1 MSNER
6 PIIIATRGSALAL
19 AQANLI
25 AAQCRETFPRLRF
38 ELKIIKTTG
47 DKLQK
52 ASMPKVGESLPK
64 GLFTK
69 ELEVALVKG
78 HADLAVHSLKDLPT
92 DLPAGLVLAATPKR
106 ADVRDVLI
114 YRDAEFIKTRAAGF
128 IAQPSTPINSDESR
142 AGREQAL
149 NPQPVDWVPGQD
161 ALRGFKPHA
170 TLKDFPP
177 KATIATSSTRRKEQ
191 LLAARPDFNVVE
203 IRGNVT
209 TRMQKV
215 AERGELD
222 ATVLALA
229 GLTRL
234 NFRVTPEGKLEGDAV
249 PDGLLAT
256 VLDVDVMLPCVG
268 QGAIGI
274 EIRADDER
282 IAKICERLNHF
293 NTFQCVTAERAFLR
307 AMGGGCQ
314 SPVAAYAEINGSRM
328 EMRAVSFREG
338 PAKRSEGKRPVA
350 EAAVLGEELAEKLK

>member
-1 MSNER
+1 MASEQ

-25 AAQCRETFPRLRF
+25 VVQCRETFSKLRF

-52 ASMPKVGESLPK
+52 ASMAKVGERLPK

-78 HADLAVHSLKDLPT
+78 RADLVVHSLKDLPT
-92 DLPAGLVLAATPKR
+92 DLPAGLILAAAPKR

-114 YRDAEFIKTRAAGF
+114 YRDDEFIKARATD
-128 IAQPSTPINSDESR
+128 IAS
-142 AGREQAL
+142 A
-149 NPQPVDWVPGQD
+149 DWVPGQD
-161 ALRGFKPHA
+161 ALRGFKPHLK
-170 TLKDFPP
+170 LKDFP
-177 KATIATSSTRRKEQ
+177 KGATVATSSTRRKEQ
-191 LLAARPDFNVVE
+191 LLAARPDLNVVE

-256 VLDVDVMLPCVG
+256 VLDVDVMLPCAG

-314 SPVAAYAEINGSRM
+314 SPVAAYAEIDGSRM

-338 PAKRSEGKRPVA
+338 PAKRAEGKRLIA
-350 EAAVLGEELAEKLK
+350 EAAALGEQLAAELK

>member
-1 MSNER
+1 MASER
-6 PIIIATRGSALAL
+6 PIKIATRGSALAL

-52 ASMPKVGESLPK
+52 ASMAKVGGVLPK

-92 DLPAGLVLAATPKR
+92 DLPAGLLLAATPKR

-114 YRDAEFIKTRAAGF
+114 YRDAEFIKTRAAGYLS
-128 IAQPSTPINSDESR
+128 QPST
-142 AGREQAL
+142 L

-161 ALRGFKPHA
+161 ALCGFKPLLK
-170 TLKDFPP
+170 LKDLP
-177 KATIATSSTRRKEQ
+177 KGATIATSSTRRKEQ
-191 LLAARPDFNVVE
+191 LLAARPDLNVVE

-234 NFRVTPEGKLEGDAV
+234 NFEVRPDGRLVGDAV

-256 VLDVDVMLPCVG
+256 VLDVEVMLPCVG

-282 IAKICERLNHF
+282 ISKICERLNHF

-314 SPVAAYAEINGSRM
+314 SPVAAYAEIDGSRM
-328 EMRAVSFREG
+328 EMRAVSFHEG
-338 PAKRSEGKRPVA
+338 PAKRAEGKRPIA
-350 EAAVLGEELAEKLK
+350 EAAALGEELAVRLK

>member
-1 MSNER
+1 MTTER

-25 AAQCRETFPRLRF
+25 AEQCRKTFPRLRF

-47 DKLQK
+47 DKMQT
-52 ASMPKVGESLPK
+52 ASLAKVGGSLPK

-78 HADLAVHSLKDLPT
+78 RADLAIHSLKDLPT
-92 DLPAGLVLAATPKR
+92 DLPAGLILAATPKR

-114 YRDAEFIKTRAAGF
+114 YRDVEFF
-128 IAQPSTPINSDESR
+128 SQLSTNNS
-142 AGREQAL
+142 Q
-149 NPQPVDWVPGQD
+149 QDWIPGQSS
-161 ALRGFKPHA
+161 LKGFKPHA
-170 TLKDFPP
+170 KLKDFSA
-177 KATIATSSTRRKEQ
+177 KTIVATSSTRRRMQ
-191 LLAARPDFNVVE
+191 LLAARPDLNIVE
-203 IRGNVT
+203 IRGNVP
-209 TRMQKV
+209 TRLQKV
-215 AERGELD
+215 AERDELD

-234 NFRVTPEGKLEGDAV
+234 NFEIKPDGKLVGDAV

-256 VLDVDVMLPCVG
+256 VLNLDEMLPCVG
-268 QGAIGI
+268 QGAIGV

-314 SPVAAYAEINGSRM
+314 SPLAAYAEITGDKIS
-328 EMRAVSFREG
+328 MRAISFRDEKVKRG
-338 PAKRSEGKRPVA
+338 EAKRLIA
-350 EAAVLGEELAEKLK
+350 EAALLGEQIAAELK

>member
-1 MSNER
+1 MASER

-19 AQANLI
+19 AQASLI

-52 ASMPKVGESLPK
+52 ASMVKVGESLPK

-69 ELEVALVKG
+69 ELEVALIKG
-78 HADLAVHSLKDLPT
+78 QADLAVHSLKDLPT
-92 DLPAGLVLAATPKR
+92 DLPAGLILAATPKR

-114 YRDAEFIKTRAAGF
+114 YRSAEFIKTRAADT
-128 IAQPSTPINSDESR
+128 AS
-142 AGREQAL
+142 A
-149 NPQPVDWVPGQD
+149 DWVPGQD
-161 ALRGFKPHA
+161 ALRGFKPHT
-170 TLKDFPP
+170 TLKDFPA

-191 LLAARPDFNVVE
+191 LLAARSDFNVVE

-314 SPVAAYAEINGSRM
+314 SPVAAYAEIDGSRM

-338 PAKRSEGKRPVA
+338 LAKRAEGKRPIA
-350 EAAVLGEELAEKLK
+350 EATALGEQLAAELK

>member
-1 MSNER
+1 MASER
-6 PIIIATRGSALAL
+6 PIIICTRGSALAL
-19 AQANLI
+19 AQAGII
-25 AAQCRETFPRLRF
+25 AAQCRETFSKLRF

-69 ELEVALVKG
+69 ELEVALIKG
-78 HADLAVHSLKDLPT
+78 QADLAVHSLKDLPT

-114 YRDAEFIKTRAAGF
+114 YRDAEHLS
-128 IAQPSTPINSDESR
+128 QLST
-142 AGREQAL
+142 L
-149 NPQPVDWVPGQD
+149 NPQPVEWSPGQD
-161 ALRGFKPHA
+161 ALRGLKPHA

-177 KATIATSSTRRKEQ
+177 KGTIATSSTRRKEQ
-191 LLAARPDFNVVE
+191 LLAARPDLNVVE

-215 AERGELD
+215 SERGELD

-234 NFRVTPEGKLEGDAV
+234 NFHVTPEGKLEGDAV
-249 PDGLLAT
+249 PDGLLAAI
-256 VLDVDVMLPCVG
+256 LDMDVMLPCVG

-314 SPVAAYAEINGSRM
+314 SPVAAYAEIDGGRM

-338 PAKRSEGKRPVA
+338 PARRAEGKRPIA
-350 EAAVLGEELAEKLK
+350 EAAALGEQLAAELK

>member
-1 MSNER
+1 MPTER

-25 AAQCRETFPRLRF
+25 AMQCRETFPRLRF

-78 HADLAVHSLKDLPT
+78 RADLAVHSLKDLPT
-92 DLPAGLVLAATPKR
+92 DLPAGLILAATPKR

-114 YRDAEFIKTRAAGF
+114 YRDAEYLSQR
-128 IAQPSTPINSDESR
+128 ST
-142 AGREQAL
+142 L
-149 NPQPVDWVPGQD
+149 NLQPVDWVPGQD
-161 ALRGFKPHA
+161 ALRGFKPH
-170 TLKDFPP
+170 LKPKDFP
-177 KATIATSSTRRKEQ
+177 KGATIATSSTRRKEQ

-234 NFRVTPEGKLEGDAV
+234 NFCVTPEGKLEGDAV

-328 EMRAVSFREG
+328 EMRAVSFRDG
-338 PAKRSEGKRPVA
+338 PARCADGKRPVA
-350 EAAVLGEELAEKLK
+350 EAAALGEQLAAELK

>member
-1 MSNER
+1 MPMER
-6 PIIIATRGSALAL
+6 PIIICTRGSALAL

-25 AAQCRETFPRLRF
+25 AAQCRETFPKLRF

-47 DKLQK
+47 DKLQT
-52 ASMPKVGESLPK
+52 ASMTKKSGSLPK

-78 HADLAVHSLKDLPT
+78 QADLAVHSLKDLPT

-114 YRDAEFIKTRAAGF
+114 YRSAKYLTQNATRKT
-128 IAQPSTPINSDESR
+128 DEWS
-142 AGREQAL
+142 
-149 NPQPVDWVPGQD
+149 PGQS
-161 ALRGFKPHA
+161 ALRGLKPHV
-170 TLKDFPP
+170 TLKDFPT

-191 LLAARPDFNVVE
+191 LLAARPDLNVVE

-215 AERGELD
+215 AERSELD

-314 SPVAAYAEINGSRM
+314 SPVAAYAEIDGSRM

-338 PAKRSEGKRPVA
+338 PARRAEGKRPIA
-350 EAAVLGEELAEKLK
+350 EAAALGKQLAVELK

>member
-1 MSNER
+1 MAPER
-6 PIIIATRGSALAL
+6 PIIICTRGSALAL

-25 AAQCRETFPRLRF
+25 TAQCRETFSKLRF

-52 ASMPKVGESLPK
+52 ASMAKVGESLPK

-78 HADLAVHSLKDLPT
+78 RADLAVHSLKDLPT
-92 DLPAGLVLAATPKR
+92 DLPSGLVLAATPKR

-128 IAQPSTPINSDESR
+128 ISQPST
-142 AGREQAL
+142 L

-161 ALRGFKPHA
+161 ALRGFKPHLK
-170 TLKDFPP
+170 LKDFP
-177 KATIATSSTRRKEQ
+177 KGATIATSSTRRKEQ
-191 LLAARPDFNVVE
+191 LLAARPDLKIVE
-203 IRGNVT
+203 IRGNIT
-209 TRMQKV
+209 RRMQKV

-234 NFRVTPEGKLEGDAV
+234 NFRVTPEGRLEGDAV

-256 VLDVDVMLPCVG
+256 VMDVDVMLPCVG

-274 EIRADDER
+274 EIRANDER

-293 NTFQCVTAERAFLR
+293 NTFQCVRAERAFLR

-314 SPVAAYAEINGSRM
+314 SPVAAYAEIDGSRM

-338 PAKRSEGKRPVA
+338 PARHAEGKRPIA
-350 EAAVLGEELAEKLK
+350 EAAALGEQLAAELK

>member
-1 MSNER
+1 MAAER

-19 AQANLI
+19 AQANMI
-25 AAQCRETFPRLRF
+25 AAQCRAAFPRLRF

-52 ASMPKVGESLPK
+52 ASMAKKGETLPK

-69 ELEVALVKG
+69 ELEVALIKG
-78 HADLAVHSLKDLPT
+78 QADLAVHSLKDLPT
-92 DLPAGLVLAATPKR
+92 DLPASLILMATPKR

-114 YRDAEFIKTRAAGF
+114 YRDAKFIKTRAAD
-128 IAQPSTPINSDESR
+128 IRSA
-142 AGREQAL
+142 
-149 NPQPVDWVPGQD
+149 DWAPGQD
-161 ALRGFKPHA
+161 TLRGFPPH
-170 TLKDFPP
+170 TKLKDFPC

-191 LLAARPDFNVVE
+191 LLAARPDLNVVE
-203 IRGNVT
+203 IRGNVS

-229 GLTRL
+229 GITRL
-234 NFRVTPEGKLEGDAV
+234 NFEIKPDGRLTGDAV

-256 VLDVDVMLPCVG
+256 ILDVDVMLPCVG

-293 NTFQCVTAERAFLR
+293 NTFHCVTAERAFLS

-314 SPVAAYAEINGSRM
+314 SPVAAYAEIIDDKISM
-328 EMRAVSFREG
+328 HAVSFHHG
-338 PAKRSEGKRPVA
+338 PAKHAQGKDLISKAVA
-350 EAAVLGEELAEKLK
+350 LGEKLAAELK

>member
-1 MSNER
+1 MPTER

-52 ASMPKVGESLPK
+52 AAMAKVGEGLPK

-69 ELEVALVKG
+69 ELEVALVKCQ
-78 HADLAVHSLKDLPT
+78 ADFAVHSLKDLPT

-106 ADVRDVLI
+106 ADVRDVLV
-114 YRDAEFIKTRAAGF
+114 YRDAKFIKTRAGDVA
-128 IAQPSTPINSDESR
+128 AT
-142 AGREQAL
+142 
-149 NPQPVDWVPGQD
+149 DWMPGQD
-161 ALRGFKPHA
+161 ALRGFKPHLK
-170 TLKDFPP
+170 LKDFP
-177 KATIATSSTRRKEQ
+177 KGATIATSSTRRKEQ
-191 LLAARPDFNVVE
+191 LLAARSDLNVVE

-293 NTFQCVTAERAFLR
+293 NTFQCVTAERAFLH

-328 EMRAVSFREG
+328 EMCAVSFREG
-338 PAKRSEGKRPVA
+338 PARRAEGKRPIA
-350 EAAVLGEELAEKLK
+350 EAAALGEQLAARLK